1 MSRHYYI
8 LTLRTQNQIGIIHQI
23 TTCILAVNGDILSF
37 NEYVIPE
44 TNEFLCRVRFEVN
57 QKLDAA
63 DNSKLIDELSTKF
76 GPHIAVKPVSQ
87 KLRMGILVS
96 GQNHCLQELLYQH
109 AINRL
114 PVRIP
119 FVISNH
125 DIHAPLCQF
134 YKVPFYPITLSSSD
148 KKEDQIL
155 EISRHTSD
163 FMVLARYMQIL
174 SPQFID
180 AYQNDIINVHHSI
193 LPAFKGGNPYQQ
205 AYDYGVKL
213 IGATSHFV
221 TENLDEGPIIEQ
233 DVVSIH
239 HRNTVTDITE
249 KGHWIEKKVLSQTC
263 RLYAE
268 NRVLRGK
275 QKVVVFS

>member
-1 MSRHYYI
+1 
-8 LTLRTQNQIGIIHQI
+8 
-23 TTCILAVNGDILSF
+23 
-37 NEYVIPE
+37 
-44 TNEFLCRVRFEVN
+44 
-57 QKLDAA
+57 
-63 DNSKLIDELSTKF
+63 
-76 GPHIAVKPVSQ
+76 
-87 KLRMGILVS
+87 
-96 GQNHCLQELLYQH
+96 
-109 AINRL
+109 
-114 PVRIP
+114 
-119 FVISNH
+119 
-125 DIHAPLCQF
+125 
-134 YKVPFYPITLSSSD
+134 
-148 KKEDQIL
+148 
-155 EISRHTSD
+155 
-163 FMVLARYMQIL
+163 MQIL